1 MAVAKPSCGVRWFG
15 SMLPAA
21 ALLAGCTAYHPLPLP
36 TEVRPAHGLAYLAG
50 APPAG
55 KPLDMATLER
65 LVVLNNPA
73 LKAVRAEHAV
83 GEAQLLQ
90 AGLLPNPAVQGS
102 AGFLMAGAGNATA
115 WTAGLGEDIH
125 ALLTL
130 HQRRK
135 AARAGAGQIDAGIL
149 WQEWQTVAKARLLL
163 VDITAG
169 ERLLALER
177 QQLALLSQRGNAL
190 RQGLQAGHVDLATAA
205 PALAATAQAARSQ
218 EELARHLLAQRHE
231 LATLLG
237 LDAAAPFA
245 LKAEPLP
252 APLDP
257 ATLQDDLRTLAHRRP
272 DLVALQLGYQAEEAS
287 LRAAVLAQFPV
298 ISFGAGFS
306 QDNSRVRNGGPVVSF
321 ELPLFD
327 RNQGNIA
334 IEQATRQQLHD
345 EYAARLEEAVQAILA
360 LQGEQTQAR
369 AQLASLEALLPQ
381 ARHLAAQAE
390 AAWRDGLIDLRAHVD
405 LMLAAQEREADGIA
419 LEQTIAEQQVL
430 METLLA
436 HGMPGVLGESTRH
449 STPGAA
455 LPMPGGFAS

>member
-1 MAVAKPSCGVRWFG
+1 MATANPACCVRWFG
-15 SMLPAA
+15 SVIPAV
-21 ALLAGCTAYHPLPLP
+21 ALLAGCAAYHPMPLP
-36 TEVRPAHGLAYLAG
+36 TQVRPAHALADLAG
-50 APPAG
+50 APSDG
-55 KPLDMATLER
+55 KPLDMATVER

-73 LKAVRAEHAV
+73 LKATRAAHAV
-83 GEAQLLQ
+83 GAAQLLQ
-90 AGLLPNPAVQGS
+90 AGLLPNPTVQGS
-102 AGFLMAGAGNATA
+102 AGFLMAGAGDATA

-149 WQEWQTVAKARLLL
+149 WQEWQTVSKARLLV
-163 VDITAG
+163 VDLTEG

-177 QQLALLSQRGNAL
+177 RQLALLAQRSNAL
-190 RQGLQAGHVDLATAA
+190 RQGLQEGHIDLATAA
-205 PALAATAQAARSQ
+205 PALAATAQAARTQ

-231 LATLLG
+231 LAALLG
-237 LDAAAPFA
+237 LDVATPFA
-245 LKAEPLP
+245 LKAEQLP
-252 APLDP
+252 APLNP
-257 ATLQDDLRTLAHRRP
+257 ATLQDDLRTLARRRP
-272 DLVALQLGYQAEEAS
+272 DLVALQLGYQAEEAR
-287 LRAAVLAQFPV
+287 LRAAVLAQYPMF
-298 ISFGAGFS
+298 SFGAGFS

-345 EYAARLEEAVQAILA
+345 EYAARLEEAVQAIFA
-360 LQGEQTQAR
+360 LQGEQSQAR
-369 AQLASLEALLPQ
+369 AQLASLEVHLPQ
-381 ARHLAAQAE
+381 ARHLAAEAE

-436 HGMPGVLGESTRH
+436 HGMPSVLSESTRH